1 MERKNIQL
9 NKAEEPKVVDCTK
22 IDSWRLETY
31 KIYREK
37 VTHEDSLINFRT
49 SWFVT
54 LQSFLFISFS
64 LTAGNVKGLGGLLLT
79 IILSYVGI
87 NVCKTT
93 LIGVQAASQAIDIT
107 WKQWESKKSDID
119 PHGILPA
126 LKGGLSRPDGPIS
139 NDGSHSSLRLPK
151 YLRLAWFA
159 ILGFSVFKYIASL
172 VTP

>member
-1 MERKNIQL
+1 MSKN
-9 NKAEEPKVVDCTK
+9 EDPKVVDCVEVET
-22 IDSWRLETY
+22 WRLETY

-64 LTAGNVKGLGGLLLT
+64 LTAGNVEGLGGLLLA

-93 LIGVQAASQAIDIT
+93 LIGVKAASQAIDIT
-107 WKQWESKKSDID
+107 WKQWERKKIDID
-119 PHGILPA
+119 PNEILPA

-151 YLRLAWFA
+151 YLRYAWFA
-159 ILGFSVFKYIASL
+159 ILGISILKYTATLITS
-172 VTP
+172 